1 MKQNDSKSSLNNS
14 SDFDRLE
21 PADFYSEKREP
32 KVNRFSLIEDKL
44 NETKL
49 NNFEAIESNND
60 KTNKIFSDVTKQEK
74 LKKSQHN
81 FEEDNITNEILQV
94 DLDND
99 DTYVRDVF
107 DEYDSSK
114 IENSGSS
121 KDLSDNLDKDD
132 DKLFDDNLDS
142 EDLDAIT
149 NPVTKKSSLSDFVPT
164 SQINSVNKTKEIE
177 LPEEDFNSDNENK
190 DKFHSVAAALE
201 DASNNQDEIHKSIQ
215 IALDDVKKHE
225 ELDKEVKSAILRNV
239 STIPLVNDESDE
251 IDNKEDERHFDDLK
265 TDFEISDEIEE
276 ESQND
281 NVTQYVYDE
290 PDDEPKKVAD
300 EGSDNHNEIVDEKS
314 EPHKKEYIFNFED
327 FKNAKTTAYTTPS
340 FKDANIDEIS
350 NEVTKSNNFALN
362 DLMLEKI
369 KEYANQ
375 EVQKQMEIER
385 AKLEIERLNLSSTIE
400 NELSKNREAELA
412 QLNIIEKAKKDLER
426 ERALFEEEKQAMA
439 DELMG
444 VAKSERDV
452 LDQERN
458 EILLNAQKEK
468 EALIESA
475 KKEISLER
483 EKLELEKQKLKAS
496 IAESIDQNQ
505 KYFDQQRDILL
516 DAVEKEKTRLIN
528 QSKQKEIQ
536 ESDPNLVLQEVQ
548 DLIKEIRK
556 INGDNDQKYQELK
569 EKLSE
574 EARSSIKEAFNY
586 AAKEKDLIAS
596 EVEKFSEEQK
606 KKFDELVNEL
616 NLVKQQA
623 LIRSPTTIP
632 TVVISNKSKNEHGSG
647 LEDEMEPIVENRS
660 YTEGPIDSIEI
671 DDVIEE
677 EPKNRKI
684 YELQTV
690 DMDNQ
695 DYDDNDYKNS
705 ETTQPLVT
713 SDINDVKMMRSALKD
728 REVDFDFEEQRK
740 IYEKEKVKEEIKKEL
755 LQEMSRLNGNT
766 ISIRP
771 NNDSSIDE
779 DLEELDTSFQDD
791 SLVDIG
797 SKEFVDI
804 AGYQRKIGNFTNL
817 SDQDN
822 LHEVGSIRLKSKET
836 IPDLIDNK
844 KPNFKENYEDQN
856 KLYDLDL
863 FDELGIDTYLDNDNM
878 AIESIVNDFDKN
890 NNNQNFPKA
899 NPATPLQNNNF
910 KPINQRSAFF
920 GKKKSSPKLKFIIEN
935 PQENQQSSF
944 ASNQNVAEPVPPKPK
959 LRGAKMISENK
970 FDNLSSKD
978 LIKAYAQ
985 ELLSKNKNNKKNKK

>member
-1 MKQNDSKSSLNNS
+1 MRQNDSKSSLNNS

-49 NNFEAIESNND
+49 NNFEAIDSNND
-60 KTNKIFSDVTKQEK
+60 KTNKIFSNVIKQEQ

-94 DLDND
+94 DLEND

-114 IENSGSS
+114 IENNESS
-121 KDLSDNLDKDD
+121 EDLSKKLDDDD
-132 DKLFDDNLDS
+132 DKLFDSDNLDS
-142 EDLDAIT
+142 EDLDEIISPA
-149 NPVTKKSSLSDFVPT
+149 TKKSSLSDFVPT
-164 SQINSVNKTKEIE
+164 SQINPVAKTKEIE
-177 LPEEDFNSDNENK
+177 LPEDDFNSDIESK
-190 DKFHSVAAALE
+190 DKFDSVVAALE

-239 STIPLVNDESDE
+239 STVPIINDE
-251 IDNKEDERHFDDLK
+251 IDEIDTKEEPDFNDLK

-276 ESQND
+276 ESQDDSEN
-281 NVTQYVYDE
+281 QYVFDE
-290 PDDEPKKVAD
+290 PDDEPEKVD
-300 EGSDNHNEIVDEKS
+300 DKVLDDQDDSISEKS
-314 EPHKKEYIFNFED
+314 ESHKKEYVFNFED
-327 FKNAKTTAYTTPS
+327 FKNAKTTVYTNPSVKDVILDETPS
-340 FKDANIDEIS
+340 EA
-350 NEVTKSNNFALN
+350 TKTNNFALN

-385 AKLEIERLNLSSTIE
+385 AKLELERLNLSSTIE

-412 QLNIIEKAKKDLER
+412 QLDIIEKAKKELEK

-444 VAKSERDV
+444 AARSERDV
-452 LDQERN
+452 LNQERN

-475 KKEISLER
+475 KKEINLER

-505 KYFDQQRDILL
+505 KYFDEQRDILL

-536 ESDPNLVLQEVQ
+536 DNDPNLVLQEVQ

-556 INGDNDQKYQELK
+556 IKGDNDQKYQDLK

-574 EARSSIKEAFNY
+574 EARSSIKEAFSY
-586 AAKEKDLIAS
+586 ASKEKDLIAS

-623 LIRSPTTIP
+623 LIRSPAKIP
-632 TVVISNKSKNEHGSG
+632 TTVISNKSNNDHESE
-647 LEDEMEPIVENRS
+647 LEAEMEPIVENRS

-677 EPKNRKI
+677 EPKNRKV

-690 DMDNQ
+690 DMDDQ
-695 DYDDNDYKNS
+695 DYDDSDYKNS
-705 ETTQPLVT
+705 EPAVT

-755 LQEMSRLNGNT
+755 LQEISRLNGNT

-771 NNDSSIDE
+771 NSDSSIDE

-797 SKEFVDI
+797 TKEFVDI
-804 AGYQRKIGNFTNL
+804 AGYQRKIGNFTKH

-836 IPDLIDNK
+836 IPDLIDDK
-844 KPNFKENYEDQN
+844 KPNVKENYEGQN

-878 AIESIVNDFDKN
+878 AIESIVNDFDKHN
-890 NNNQNFPKA
+890 SNENFTKTNSAP
-899 NPATPLQNNNF
+899 NTQNNNF
-910 KPINQRSAFF
+910 KPINQRPGFF
-920 GKKKSSPKLKFIIEN
+920 GQKKTSPKLKFIIEK
-935 PQENQQSSF
+935 PQENQQSPF
-944 ASNQNVAEPVPPKPK
+944 ANQNVAEPVVPKPK

-985 ELLSKNKNNKKNKK
+985 ELLSKNKTNKKNKK

>member
-1 MKQNDSKSSLNNS
+1 MRQNESKSSLNNS
-14 SDFDRLE
+14 MDLDQLE
-21 PADFYSEKREP
+21 PSDFYSEKREP

-49 NNFEAIESNND
+49 NNLDDIEANND
-60 KTNKIFSDVTKQEK
+60 QTNKIFSDVIKHDQ
-74 LKKSQHN
+74 LKKTQHN

-94 DLDND
+94 DLEND

-107 DEYDSSK
+107 DEYDSSNIK
-114 IENSGSS
+114 SDEPS
-121 KDLSDNLDKDD
+121 KAFDDNNND
-132 DKLFDDNLDS
+132 DKLFDTENIDS
-142 EDLDAIT
+142 QDLDE
-149 NPVTKKSSLSDFVPT
+149 PVNSIPKKSSLSDFVPT
-164 SQINSVNKTKEIE
+164 SQVNPVTKTKEIE
-177 LPEEDFNSDNENK
+177 LEEDFNSDDKSK

-239 STIPLVNDESDE
+239 STVPLMNNESNEIEETEAEATIDE
-251 IDNKEDERHFDDLK
+251 LK
-265 TDFEISDEIEE
+265 TDFEISDEVE
-276 ESQND
+276 ESED
-281 NVTQYVYDE
+281 DSTTQHVYDE
-290 PDDEPKKVAD
+290 PDDEPQKF
-300 EGSDNHNEIVDEKS
+300 
-314 EPHKKEYIFNFED
+314 EPHKKEYVFNFED
-327 FKNAKTTAYTTPS
+327 FKNAKTTTYNPSS
-340 FKDANIDEIS
+340 FKKPEFDEIH
-350 NEVTKSNNFALN
+350 EEAKPNNFALN

-385 AKLEIERLNLSSTIE
+385 AKLELERLNLSSTIE

-412 QLNIIEKAKKDLER
+412 QLDIIEKAKKDLEK

-458 EILLNAQKEK
+458 EILLSAQKEK

-475 KKEISLER
+475 KKEINLER

-505 KYFDQQRDILL
+505 KYFDKQRDILL

-536 ESDPNLVLQEVQ
+536 DNQPNLVLQEVQ
-548 DLIKEIRK
+548 DLIKEIRQIK
-556 INGDNDQKYQELK
+556 GDNDQKYQELK

-574 EARSSIKEAFNY
+574 EARNSIREAFNY

-616 NLVKQQA
+616 NLVKQQT
-623 LIRSPTTIP
+623 LIRSPAAIP
-632 TVVISNKSKNEHGSG
+632 TTVISNNPKYNHHSE
-647 LEDEMEPIVENRS
+647 LEAEMEPINENRS

-671 DDVIEE
+671 DDAIEE
-677 EPKNRKI
+677 EPTNRKV

-690 DMDNQ
+690 DMDDE
-695 DYDDNDYKNS
+695 DYDENETNLTPTNS
-705 ETTQPLVT
+705 VT
-713 SDINDVKMMRSALKD
+713 SDINDVKIMRSALKD

-755 LQEMSRLNGNT
+755 LEEMSRMNGNT

-771 NNDSSIDE
+771 NDQRSIDE

-804 AGYQRKIGNFTNL
+804 AGYQRKIGNFTNH

-836 IPDLIDNK
+836 IPDLVDNN
-844 KPNFKENYEDQN
+844 KPNLKENYKDQN

-878 AIESIVNDFDKN
+878 AIESIVNDFDKST
-890 NNNQNFPKA
+890 NNQNLNKP
-899 NPATPLQNNNF
+899 NVPVSQPNNF
-910 KPINQRSAFF
+910 KPFNARPGFF
-920 GKKKSSPKLKFIIEN
+920 GQKKASPKPKFVIEK
-935 PQENQQSSF
+935 PQDQQQIPF
-944 ASNQNVAEPVPPKPK
+944 VSNQSVAEPAAPKPK

-985 ELLSKNKNNKKNKK
+985 ELLGKNKTNKKNKK

>member
-1 MKQNDSKSSLNNS
+1 MRQNESKSSLNNS
-14 SDFDRLE
+14 MDLDQLE
-21 PADFYSEKREP
+21 PSDFYSEKREP

-49 NNFEAIESNND
+49 NNLDDIEANND
-60 KTNKIFSDVTKQEK
+60 QTNKIFSDVIKHDQ
-74 LKKSQHN
+74 LKKVQHN

-94 DLDND
+94 DLEND

-107 DEYDSSK
+107 DEYDSSNIK
-114 IENSGSS
+114 SDEPS
-121 KDLSDNLDKDD
+121 KDFSEAFDDNNND
-132 DKLFDDNLDS
+132 DKLFDTENIDS
-142 EDLDAIT
+142 QDLDEPV
-149 NPVTKKSSLSDFVPT
+149 NPNPKKSSLSDFVPT
-164 SQINSVNKTKEIE
+164 SQVNPVTKTKQIE
-177 LPEEDFNSDNENK
+177 LEEDFNSDDKSK
-190 DKFHSVAAALE
+190 DKFHSVVAALE

-239 STIPLVNDESDE
+239 STVPLTNNESDE
-251 IDNKEDERHFDDLK
+251 IEETKEESTIDELK
-265 TDFEISDEIEE
+265 TDFEISDEVE
-276 ESQND
+276 ESEDDSAIQH
-281 NVTQYVYDE
+281 VYNE
-290 PDDEPKKVAD
+290 PDDEPQKF
-300 EGSDNHNEIVDEKS
+300 
-314 EPHKKEYIFNFED
+314 EPHKKEYVFNFED
-327 FKNAKTTAYTTPS
+327 FKNVKTTTYNSSSIKKPE
-340 FKDANIDEIS
+340 FDEIY
-350 NEVTKSNNFALN
+350 EDAKPNNFVLN

-385 AKLEIERLNLSSTIE
+385 AKLELERLNLSSTIE

-412 QLNIIEKAKKDLER
+412 QLDIIEKAKKDLEK

-458 EILLNAQKEK
+458 EIILSAQKEK

-475 KKEISLER
+475 KKEINLER
-483 EKLELEKQKLKAS
+483 EKLELEKQRLKAS

-505 KYFDQQRDILL
+505 KYFDKQRDILL

-536 ESDPNLVLQEVQ
+536 DNQPNLVLQEVQ
-548 DLIKEIRK
+548 DLIKEIRQIK
-556 INGDNDQKYQELK
+556 GDNDQKYQELK

-574 EARSSIKEAFNY
+574 EARNSIKEAFNY

-616 NLVKQQA
+616 NLVKQQT
-623 LIRSPTTIP
+623 LIRSPAAIP
-632 TVVISNKSKNEHGSG
+632 TTVISNNPKYDHHSE
-647 LEDEMEPIVENRS
+647 LEAEMEPINENRS

-671 DDVIEE
+671 DDAIEE
-677 EPKNRKI
+677 EPTNRKV

-690 DMDNQ
+690 DMDGE
-695 DYDDNDYKNS
+695 DYDENQNNLAPTNS
-705 ETTQPLVT
+705 VT
-713 SDINDVKMMRSALKD
+713 SDINDVKIMRSALKD

-755 LQEMSRLNGNT
+755 LEEMSRMNGNT
-766 ISIRP
+766 INIRH
-771 NNDSSIDE
+771 NDQRSIDE

-804 AGYQRKIGNFTNL
+804 AGYQRKIGNFTNH

-836 IPDLIDNK
+836 IPDLVDNN
-844 KPNFKENYEDQN
+844 KPNLKENYKDQN

-878 AIESIVNDFDKN
+878 AIESIVNDFDKST
-890 NNNQNFPKA
+890 NNQNLNKSNVPVSQ
-899 NPATPLQNNNF
+899 PNNF
-910 KPINQRSAFF
+910 KPFNARPGFF
-920 GKKKSSPKLKFIIEN
+920 GQKKASPKPKFVIEK
-935 PQENQQSSF
+935 PQDQQQISF
-944 ASNQNVAEPVPPKPK
+944 VSNQSIAEPAAPKPK

-985 ELLSKNKNNKKNKK
+985 ELLGKNKTNKKIKNSL

>member
-1 MKQNDSKSSLNNS
+1 MRQNESKSSLNNS
-14 SDFDRLE
+14 MDLDQLE
-21 PADFYSEKREP
+21 PSDFYSEKREP

-49 NNFEAIESNND
+49 NNLDDIEANND
-60 KTNKIFSDVTKQEK
+60 QTNKIFSDVIKHDQ
-74 LKKSQHN
+74 LKKVQHN

-94 DLDND
+94 DLEND

-107 DEYDSSK
+107 DEYDSSNIK
-114 IENSGSS
+114 SDEPS
-121 KDLSDNLDKDD
+121 KDFSEAFDDNNND
-132 DKLFDDNLDS
+132 DKLFDTENIDS
-142 EDLDAIT
+142 QDLDEPV
-149 NPVTKKSSLSDFVPT
+149 NPNPKKSSLSDFVPT
-164 SQINSVNKTKEIE
+164 SQVNPVTKTKQIE
-177 LPEEDFNSDNENK
+177 LEEDFNSDDKSK
-190 DKFHSVAAALE
+190 DKFHSVVAALE

-239 STIPLVNDESDE
+239 STVPLTNNESDE
-251 IDNKEDERHFDDLK
+251 IEETKEESTIDELK
-265 TDFEISDEIEE
+265 TDFEISDEVE
-276 ESQND
+276 ESEDDSAIQH
-281 NVTQYVYDE
+281 VYNE
-290 PDDEPKKVAD
+290 PDDEPQKF
-300 EGSDNHNEIVDEKS
+300 
-314 EPHKKEYIFNFED
+314 EPHKKEYVFNFED
-327 FKNAKTTAYTTPS
+327 FKNVKTTTYNSSSIKKPE
-340 FKDANIDEIS
+340 FDEIY
-350 NEVTKSNNFALN
+350 EDAKPNNFVLN

-385 AKLEIERLNLSSTIE
+385 AKLELERLNLSSTIE

-412 QLNIIEKAKKDLER
+412 QLDIIEKAKKDLEK

-458 EILLNAQKEK
+458 EIILSAQKEK

-475 KKEISLER
+475 KKEINLER

-505 KYFDQQRDILL
+505 KYFDKQRDILL

-536 ESDPNLVLQEVQ
+536 DNQPNLVLQEVQ
-548 DLIKEIRK
+548 DLIKEIRQIK
-556 INGDNDQKYQELK
+556 GDNDQKYQELK

-574 EARSSIKEAFNY
+574 EARNSIKEAFNY

-616 NLVKQQA
+616 NLVKQQT
-623 LIRSPTTIP
+623 LIRSPAAIP
-632 TVVISNKSKNEHGSG
+632 TTVISNNPKYDHHSE
-647 LEDEMEPIVENRS
+647 LEAEMEPINENRS

-671 DDVIEE
+671 DDAIEE
-677 EPKNRKI
+677 EPTNRKV

-690 DMDNQ
+690 DMDGE
-695 DYDDNDYKNS
+695 DYDENQNNLAPTNS
-705 ETTQPLVT
+705 VT
-713 SDINDVKMMRSALKD
+713 SDINDVKIMRSALKD

-755 LQEMSRLNGNT
+755 LEEMSRMNGNT
-766 ISIRP
+766 INIRH
-771 NNDSSIDE
+771 NDQRSIDE

-804 AGYQRKIGNFTNL
+804 AGYQRKIGNFINH

-836 IPDLIDNK
+836 IPDLVDNN
-844 KPNFKENYEDQN
+844 KPNLKENYKDQN

-878 AIESIVNDFDKN
+878 AIESIVNDFDKST
-890 NNNQNFPKA
+890 NNQNLNKSNVPVSQ
-899 NPATPLQNNNF
+899 PNNF
-910 KPINQRSAFF
+910 KPFNARPGFF
-920 GKKKSSPKLKFIIEN
+920 GQKKASPKPKFVIEK
-935 PQENQQSSF
+935 PQDQQQISF
-944 ASNQNVAEPVPPKPK
+944 VSNQSIAEPAAPKPK

-985 ELLSKNKNNKKNKK
+985 ELLGKNKTNKKNKK

>member
-1 MKQNDSKSSLNNS
+1 MRQNESKSSSNNS
-14 SDFDRLE
+14 MDLDRLE
-21 PADFYSEKREP
+21 PSDFYSEKREP

-49 NNFEAIESNND
+49 SNLDDIQANND
-60 KTNKIFSDVTKQEK
+60 QTNKIFSDVIKHDQ
-74 LKKSQHN
+74 LKKTQHN
-81 FEEDNITNEILQV
+81 FDEDNITNEILQV
-94 DLDND
+94 DLEND

-114 IENSGSS
+114 IKSNDPSKEFSKALDEN
-121 KDLSDNLDKDD
+121 NND
-132 DKLFDDNLDS
+132 DKLFDTDNIDS
-142 EDLDAIT
+142 QDLDEPV
-149 NPVTKKSSLSDFVPT
+149 NPTSKKSSLSDFVPT
-164 SQINSVNKTKEIE
+164 SQVNPVTKTKEIE
-177 LPEEDFNSDNENK
+177 LEEDFNPADKSK

-239 STIPLVNDESDE
+239 STVPLANNESDE
-251 IDNKEDERHFDDLK
+251 IEEAEEPVIDELK
-265 TDFEISDEIEE
+265 TDFEISDEVEE
-276 ESQND
+276 TEND
-281 NVTQYVYDE
+281 NATQFVYDE
-290 PDDEPKKVAD
+290 PDDEPTKFDDKNFVEDHQVVNTKFEA
-300 EGSDNHNEIVDEKS
+300 
-314 EPHKKEYIFNFED
+314 HKKEYVFNFED
-327 FKNAKTTAYTTPS
+327 FKNAKTTTYNPSS
-340 FKDANIDEIS
+340 FKKPEFDEIA
-350 NEVTKSNNFALN
+350 EETKPNNLALN

-385 AKLEIERLNLSSTIE
+385 AKLELERLNLSSTIE
-400 NELSKNREAELA
+400 NEFSKNREAELA
-412 QLNIIEKAKKDLER
+412 QLDIIEKAKKELEK
-426 ERALFEEEKQAMA
+426 ERVLFEEEKQAMA

-452 LDQERN
+452 LDHERN
-458 EILLNAQKEK
+458 EILLSAQKEK

-475 KKEISLER
+475 KKEINLER

-505 KYFDQQRDILL
+505 KYFDKQRDILL
-516 DAVEKEKTRLIN
+516 EAVEKEKTRLIN

-536 ESDPNLVLQEVQ
+536 DSQPNLVLQEVQ
-548 DLIKEIRK
+548 DLIKEIRQIK
-556 INGDNDQKYQELK
+556 GDNDQKYQELK

-574 EARSSIKEAFNY
+574 EARNSIKEAFNY

-616 NLVKQQA
+616 NLVKQQT
-623 LIRSPTTIP
+623 LIRSPAAIP
-632 TVVISNKSKNEHGSG
+632 TTVISNNSNRHNHDSE
-647 LEDEMEPIVENRS
+647 LEAEMKPISENRS

-671 DDVIEE
+671 DDAIEE
-677 EPKNRKI
+677 EPKNRKV

-690 DMDNQ
+690 DMDDE
-695 DYDDNDYKNS
+695 DYDDSQTNLIPTN
-705 ETTQPLVT
+705 LIT

-755 LQEMSRLNGNT
+755 LEEMSRMNGNT

-771 NNDSSIDE
+771 NNERSIDE

-804 AGYQRKIGNFTNL
+804 AGYQRKIGNFTNR

-836 IPDLIDNK
+836 IPDLVDNN
-844 KPNFKENYEDQN
+844 KPNLKENYKDQN

-890 NNNQNFPKA
+890 ANNQNLKKPSVPVA
-899 NPATPLQNNNF
+899 QPNNF
-910 KPINQRSAFF
+910 KPFSARPGFF
-920 GKKKSSPKLKFIIEN
+920 GQKKASPKPKFVIEK
-935 PQENQQSSF
+935 PQEQQQIPF
-944 ASNQNVAEPVPPKPK
+944 VSNQSVAEPTAPKPK

-985 ELLSKNKNNKKNKK
+985 ELLGKNNKKNKK

>member
-1 MKQNDSKSSLNNS
+1 MRQNESKSSSNNS
-14 SDFDRLE
+14 SDLDRLE
-21 PADFYSEKREP
+21 PSDFYSEKREP

-60 KTNKIFSDVTKQEK
+60 KTNKIFSDVIKQEQ
-74 LKKSQHN
+74 LKKTQHN

-107 DEYDSSK
+107 DEYNSSE
-114 IENSGSS
+114 IETNKPS
-121 KDLSDNLDKDD
+121 KDLSKNLDDSFNDD
-132 DKLFDDNLDS
+132 DNKLFDSDNLDS
-142 EDLDAIT
+142 EDLEST
-149 NPVTKKSSLSDFVPT
+149 TTPVNKKSSLSDFVPT
-164 SQINSVNKTKEIE
+164 SQITPVNKTKEIE
-177 LPEEDFNSDNENK
+177 LPEADFDSHNQNK
-190 DKFHSVAAALE
+190 DKFNSVVAALE

-239 STIPLVNDESDE
+239 STVPLVDNDSDE
-251 IDNKEDERHFDDLK
+251 IDDVEAEHDIEELK

-276 ESQND
+276 EAQDDSA
-281 NVTQYVYDE
+281 TKYVYDE
-290 PDDEPKKVAD
+290 PDDDSEEV
-300 EGSDNHNEIVDEKS
+300 HNE
-314 EPHKKEYIFNFED
+314 EPEHHKKEYVFNFED
-327 FKNAKTTAYTTPS
+327 FKNAKTTAYTNPS
-340 FKDANIDEIS
+340 FKETNFDETPD
-350 NEVTKSNNFALN
+350 ETAKSNNLALN

-412 QLNIIEKAKKDLER
+412 QLEIIEKAKKELEK
-426 ERALFEEEKQAMA
+426 ERALFEEEKQSMA

-452 LDQERN
+452 LDKERN

-475 KKEISLER
+475 KKEINLER

-505 KYFDQQRDILL
+505 KYFDKQRDILL

-536 ESDPNLVLQEVQ
+536 ENEPNLVLQEVQ

-556 INGDNDQKYQELK
+556 IKGDNDQKYQELK

-574 EARSSIKEAFNY
+574 EARNSIKEAFSY

-623 LIRSPTTIP
+623 LIRSPATIP
-632 TVVISNKSKNEHGSG
+632 TTVISNRSRNDHGSE
-647 LEDEMEPIVENRS
+647 LESEMEPISENRS

-671 DDVIEE
+671 DDAIEE
-677 EPKNRKI
+677 APKNRKV

-690 DMDNQ
+690 DMEDE
-695 DYDDNDYKNS
+695 DDYKDLEPTS
-705 ETTQPLVT
+705 SAT

-771 NNDSSIDE
+771 NNDNSIDE

-791 SLVDIG
+791 SLIDIG

-836 IPDLIDNK
+836 IPDLIDKNK
-844 KPNFKENYEDQN
+844 SDFKENYKDQN

-878 AIESIVNDFDKN
+878 AIESIVNEFDKHS
-890 NNNQNFPKA
+890 NNQNFKKA
-899 NPATPLQNNNF
+899 NPLPSSQPGNF
-910 KPINQRSAFF
+910 KPINQRPAFF
-920 GKKKSSPKLKFIIEN
+920 GQKKASSKPKFIIEK
-935 PQENQQSSF
+935 PQDNTQSSF
-944 ASNQNVAEPVPPKPK
+944 VPNQNVTEPETPKPK

-985 ELLSKNKNNKKNKK
+985 ELLGKNKANKKNKK

>member
-1 MKQNDSKSSLNNS
+1 MRQNESKSSSNNTM
-14 SDFDRLE
+14 DLDRLE
-21 PADFYSEKREP
+21 PSDFYSEKREP

-49 NNFEAIESNND
+49 NNLDDIQANND
-60 KTNKIFSDVTKQEK
+60 QTNKIFSDVIKHDQ
-74 LKKSQHN
+74 LKKTQHS

-114 IENSGSS
+114 IKNDEPS
-121 KDLSDNLDKDD
+121 KEFSKSFDDNNDD
-132 DKLFDDNLDS
+132 DKLFDTDNIDS
-142 EDLDAIT
+142 QDLDEPV
-149 NPVTKKSSLSDFVPT
+149 NPTSKKSSLSDFVPT
-164 SQINSVNKTKEIE
+164 SQVNPVTKTKEIE
-177 LPEEDFNSDNENK
+177 LEEDFNSDDKSK
-190 DKFHSVAAALE
+190 DKFHSVVAALE

-239 STIPLVNDESDE
+239 STVPLTNNESDE
-251 IDNKEDERHFDDLK
+251 IEEAAEEEEEPTVDELK
-265 TDFEISDEIEE
+265 TDFEVSDEVEE
-276 ESQND
+276 EPEND
-281 NVTQYVYDE
+281 SATQYVYDE
-290 PDDEPKKVAD
+290 PDDEPKKID
-300 EGSDNHNEIVDEKS
+300 EDHEVVDTKF
-314 EPHKKEYIFNFED
+314 EPHKKEYVFNFED
-327 FKNAKTTAYTTPS
+327 FKNAKTTTYNPPS
-340 FKDANIDEIS
+340 FKKPELDEFPEEAKPS
-350 NEVTKSNNFALN
+350 SLALN

-385 AKLEIERLNLSSTIE
+385 AKLELERLNLSSTIE

-412 QLNIIEKAKKDLER
+412 QLDIIEKAKKELEK

-458 EILLNAQKEK
+458 AILSSAQKEK

-475 KKEISLER
+475 KKEINLER

-505 KYFDQQRDILL
+505 KYFDRQRDILL

-536 ESDPNLVLQEVQ
+536 DNQPNLVLQEVQ
-548 DLIKEIRK
+548 DLIKEIRQIK
-556 INGDNDQKYQELK
+556 GDNDQKYQELK

-574 EARSSIKEAFNY
+574 EARNSIKEAFNY

-616 NLVKQQA
+616 NLVKQQT
-623 LIRSPTTIP
+623 LIRSPAAIP
-632 TVVISNKSKNEHGSG
+632 TTVISHNPNKHNHASE
-647 LEDEMEPIVENRS
+647 LESEMEPITENRS

-671 DDVIEE
+671 DDAIEE
-677 EPKNRKI
+677 EPTNRKV

-690 DMDNQ
+690 DMDDE
-695 DYDDNDYKNS
+695 DYDDNQPNLSPTNS
-705 ETTQPLVT
+705 VT

-728 REVDFDFEEQRK
+728 REFDFDFEEQRK

-755 LQEMSRLNGNT
+755 LEEMTRMNGNT

-771 NNDSSIDE
+771 NDQRSIDE

-804 AGYQRKIGNFTNL
+804 AGYQRKIGSFANR

-836 IPDLIDNK
+836 IPDLVDNN
-844 KPNFKENYEDQN
+844 KPNLKENYKDQN

-890 NNNQNFPKA
+890 TNNQN
-899 NPATPLQNNNF
+899 LQKPTAPVAQQNNF
-910 KPINQRSAFF
+910 KPFKGRPGFF
-920 GKKKSSPKLKFIIEN
+920 GQKKASAKPKFVIEK
-935 PQENQQSSF
+935 PQEQQQMPF
-944 ASNQNVAEPVPPKPK
+944 VSNQSAAAPAAPKPK

-985 ELLSKNKNNKKNKK
+985 ELLGKNKTNNKKNKK